1 MKKILSVG
9 LLVLLLASTSI
20 ASTKKD
26 HQTFD
31 SKIFKGL
38 KFRSIG
44 PAYTS
49 GRIADFAVNPAN
61 PKEYYVGV
69 ASGNI
74 WKTINAG
81 ITWQPVFDKYGSY
94 AIGCLAMDPTNPNVI
109 WAGTGENNHQRAIG
123 YGDGV
128 YKTVDGGKNWENM
141 GLKNSRHIGK
151 IVINP
156 RNPEIVYV
164 AAEGSLWGPG
174 GDRGLYKTMDGGR
187 TWKRVLKISENTGI
201 NEIVMDPRNPD
212 VLIASAE
219 QRRRHVHTKIGGGPE
234 TAIYKTTDGGNHWN
248 KLKNGLPEAQMG
260 GIGLAISPVN
270 PDVVYA
276 IIEAANQKGGFF
288 RSTDRGES
296 WEKMSSHTSA
306 GQYYNEIFCD
316 PKDVDKV
323 YSVETF
329 THYTEDGGK
338 TFKQLGRKYRHVDD
352 HALWIDPA
360 DTAHFII
367 GGDGGVYETYDHGEN
382 WLHKSNLPVTQFYRV
397 AVDNSLPFYYVYGGT
412 QDNASM
418 GGPSRNTSSGGVTSD
433 EWFVTKGGDGFFSQI
448 EPTNPD
454 IVYSESQYGNIVRY
468 DRKSGESKFITP
480 QPRKGEKTYRW
491 NWNTPLIISPHSP
504 TRLYC
509 AANKV
514 FRSDDRGDT
523 WTVISDD
530 LTAQIDR
537 NRWPVMGKYWSADAV
552 AKDVSSSQYGTI
564 VSMDESPLKEGLL
577 YVGTDDGLLRVT
589 EDNGK
594 TWRKIS
600 SFPGV
605 PPQTYVSDILPS
617 LYDENVVYI
626 TFDNRKRDD
635 FKPYVLV
642 SNDKG
647 NTWQSIA
654 ANLPASGTVHTVAQD
669 HEDKNLLFAGTEFG
683 LFFSRTN
690 GKSWIQLKAGLP
702 TISIRDLVIQKRE
715 NDLVLASFG
724 RGFYILDDYSPLRS
738 FNQATLE
745 AEAHLFPPKP
755 ALLYVQKSS
764 KYGQGATKYRA
775 KNPAYGATFYF
786 YLKDKYLTKKQ
797 ARQKKEKELFKSGK
811 PIPNPT
817 WEELRLENMEHP
829 PYLLF
834 TIKDSSGNIIRELR
848 RKPEKGIQ
856 RVTWNLKYPSTNP
869 EKTPK
874 DKTFDP
880 LAKDNGG
887 FMVMPGAYNVSL
899 SKVVDGVFTQL
910 AGPVE
915 FEVKVLRNTTL
926 PAEDRAAL
934 DALQKD
940 VAELTRVVR
949 GTSSRTDELLRKMI
963 QIKQSLLRTP
973 GSHQKL
979 LPMADKITAEIQSI
993 KFALS
998 GHMVKASY
1006 EEVPPHQKPLV
1017 RRLSKLIRGFS
1028 SSTSSPSTTQI
1039 DAVKIIKEEMKN
1051 LLPRL
1056 KKLTEQDIPQL
1067 ENEMETSRSPWTS
1080 GRNLTL
1086 D

>member
-1 MKKILSVG
+1 MKRILIVG
-9 LLVLLLASTSI
+9 LLVIFCSSLSI
-20 ASTKKD
+20 ASTKKGY
-26 HQTFD
+26 QTFD
-31 SKIFKGL
+31 SKIFKGM

-44 PAYTS
+44 PAFTS

-74 WKTINAG
+74 WKTVNAG

-94 AIGCLAMDPTNPNVI
+94 SIGCLAMDPTNPNVV
-109 WAGTGENNHQRAIG
+109 WAGTGENNHQRSVS

-128 YKTVDGGKNWENM
+128 YKTMDGGKNWKNM

-151 IVINP
+151 IVIDP
-156 RNPEIVYV
+156 KHPDTVYV

-174 GDRGLYKTMDGGR
+174 GDRGLYKTTDGGK
-187 TWKRVLKISENTGI
+187 TWKRILYISENTGI
-201 NEIVMDPRNPD
+201 NEILMDPRNPE
-212 VLIASAE
+212 VLYASSE

-234 TAIYKTTDGGNHWN
+234 TAIYKSTDSGKSWN
-248 KLKNGLPEAQMG
+248 KLKNGLPEVHMG
-260 GIGLAISPVN
+260 GMGLALSPVN
-270 PDVVYA
+270 PDVIYA
-276 IIEAANQKGGFF
+276 IIEAANGKGGFF

-296 WEKMSSHTSA
+296 WDKMSSHVSS

-323 YSVETF
+323 YSVETL

-338 TFKQLGRKYRHVDD
+338 TFKQLGREYRHVDD
-352 HALWIDPA
+352 HALWIDPS
-360 DTAHFII
+360 DTEHLII
-367 GGDGGVYETYDHGEN
+367 GGDGGVYESYDSGAN
-382 WLHKSNLPVTQFYRV
+382 WIHKSNLPVTQFYRV

-412 QDNASM
+412 QDNSSM
-418 GGPSRNTSSGGVTSD
+418 GGPSRNISSGGVTSD
-433 EWFVTKGGDGFFSQI
+433 EWYITKGGDGFFSQI

-468 DRKSGESKFITP
+468 DRKSGEGKFITP

-537 NRWPVMGKYWSADAV
+537 NRWPVMGKFWSADAV

-564 VSMDESPLKEGLL
+564 VSMDESPVKEGLL

-605 PPQTYVSDILPS
+605 PPHTYVSDILPS

-626 TFDNRKRDD
+626 SFDNRKRDD

-642 SNDKG
+642 SYDKG
-647 NTWQSIA
+647 NTWRSIA
-654 ANLPASGTVHTVAQD
+654 SNLPNWTVHTIAQD
-669 HEDKNLLFAGTEFG
+669 HVDKNLLFAGTEFG
-683 LFFSRTN
+683 VFFSQNN
-690 GKSWIQLKAGLP
+690 GVGWIQLKGGIP

-715 NDLVLASFG
+715 NDLVLATFG
-724 RGFYILDDYSPLRS
+724 RGFYILENYTPLRT
-738 FNQATLE
+738 FDKKVAAT
-745 AEAHLFPPKP
+745 EAHLFPAKP
-755 ALLYVQKSS
+755 SLLYVQKSS
-764 KYGQGATKYRA
+764 KYGQGATKYMA
-775 KNPAYGATFYF
+775 KNPPFGATLYY
-786 YLKDKYLTKKQ
+786 YLKDEYKTRKQ
-797 ARQKKEKELFKSGK
+797 KRQKKEKNLFEKGR

-817 WEELRLENMEHP
+817 WEELRLENLEHP

-834 TIKDSSGNIIRELR
+834 TIKDAEGNIIRELR
-848 RKPEKGIQ
+848 RKPEAGIH

-869 EKTPK
+869 EKNLK
-874 DKTFDP
+874 KNTFDP
-880 LAKDNGG
+880 MAKDRGG
-887 FMVMPGAYNVSL
+887 FLVMPGTYTLSL
-899 SKVVDGVFTQL
+899 ARVVEGTLTPL

-915 FEVKVLRNTTL
+915 FKVNALSNTTL
-926 PAEDRAAL
+926 PAQDRAAL
-934 DALQKD
+934 DAFQRE

-949 GTSSRTDELLRKMI
+949 GASSRTDELLKKMI

-973 GSHQKL
+973 GAHQKL
-979 LPMADKITAEIQSI
+979 LPIADKILAELQNI

-998 GHMVKASY
+998 GHRAKASY

-1017 RRLSKLIRGFS
+1017 RRLSKLIRGLTG
-1028 SSTSSPSTTQI
+1028 STANPSTTQKDGI
-1039 DAVKIIKEEMKN
+1039 NVIKTEMKE

-1056 KKLTEQDIPQL
+1056 KKISEQDIPKL
-1067 ENEMETSRSPWTS
+1067 EKEMETSRSPWTS
-1080 GRNLTL
+1080 GRDLNL